1 MPGSNVNWRTVIK
14 FLWRFHRICST
25 ISIDFILRCYICE
38 GKHGKSILDDLY
50 TAVIPNY
57 RFYGIN
63 GYTVGGM
70 FGKKGENKQWW
81 CIINTVVFVCS
92 VLSMIVAYA
101 IENGQVTRKEV
112 EELLESGSTKAFRLL
127 RELCEEG
134 KLEAEGNGKLSRYVP
149 RTWSIYGVR

>member
-1 MPGSNVNWRTVIK
+1 
-14 FLWRFHRICST
+14 
-25 ISIDFILRCYICE
+25 
-38 GKHGKSILDDLY
+38 
-50 TAVIPNY
+50 
-57 RFYGIN
+57 
-63 GYTVGGM
+63 
-70 FGKKGENKQWW
+70 
-81 CIINTVVFVCS
+81 
-92 VLSMIVAYA
+92 MIVAYA